1 MTVYENLIEIPLRN
15 SSSRISLGALIHFQT
30 NISKWIEINLLTS
43 HICGFSMIGFVK
55 IPKCIKI
62 PDMELTSL

>member
-43 HICGFSMIGFVK
+43 HICGIIGFVM